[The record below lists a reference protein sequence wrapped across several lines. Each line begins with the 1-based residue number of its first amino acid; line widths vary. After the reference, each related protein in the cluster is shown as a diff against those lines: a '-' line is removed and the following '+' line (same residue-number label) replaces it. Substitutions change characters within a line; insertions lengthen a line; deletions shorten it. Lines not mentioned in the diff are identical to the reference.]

1 VLLIKVTDEREA
13 RIVSKTLT
21 ATQLRAFEQNER
33 LPSDPADAL
42 AFLADS
48 GPLPEGAE
56 DQASDC

>member
-1 VLLIKVTDEREA
+1 MIKVTDEREA

-33 LPSDPADAL
+33 LPSHPADAL
-42 AFLADS
+42 AFLAAS
-48 GPLPEGAE
+48 RPLPGGAE